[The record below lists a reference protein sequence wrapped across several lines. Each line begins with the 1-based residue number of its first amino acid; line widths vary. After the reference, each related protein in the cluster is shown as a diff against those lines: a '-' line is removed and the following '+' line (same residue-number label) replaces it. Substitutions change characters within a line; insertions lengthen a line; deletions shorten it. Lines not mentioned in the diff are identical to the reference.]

1 MVYDAIPGAGV
12 RQLPL
17 ADYLISQ
24 QPTDIQLLHPTKPF
38 SETQVAAFE
47 RHLQAQIGR
56 QYDVKHFAT
65 GRRCSG
71 LHCSEYVTD
80 ALVAS
85 QLVTSDNPA
94 RVSPSGLI
102 TSLTEHHLYQTGTT
116 HNLPEAPTPAA
127 PVSETWYGRAW
138 QGTKSCSYDCWVQ
151 TRRWFCCKYTTRR
164 RSLEPFDSHLI
175 STIMATRVRI
185 PNKTG
190 CGRFRTAIFQA
201 VLNRRRGFVR
211 VYSHVVAIL
220 RRDLIHVRSV
230 SHPAGPKRFST

>member
-1 MVYDAIPGAGV
+1 MSISMNFVLLTLALLSDPSVGQSPLPAATVEDIAKSVQTGSILASQGDCLAVRAYSLSSYTHVGTVVMHEGRPMVYDAIPGAGV

-56 QYDVKHFAT
+56 PYDVKHFAT

-116 HNLPEAPTPAA
+116 HNLPEAPAPAA

-151 TRRWFCCKYTTRR
+151 TRRWFCCK
-164 RSLEPFDSHLI
+164 
-175 STIMATRVRI
+175 
-185 PNKTG
+185 
-190 CGRFRTAIFQA
+190 
-201 VLNRRRGFVR
+201 
-211 VYSHVVAIL
+211 
-220 RRDLIHVRSV
+220 
-230 SHPAGPKRFST
+230 